1 MNESLQ
7 IIMYTAIVSFSL
19 ALLLGFLLGFFQ
31 KVFYVPEDEKALKIR
46 EALPGV
52 NCGACGYPGCDGF
65 AKAVSV
71 GDALPTG
78 CPVGRAPVAEKIKAI
93 LNEFEASALEN

>member
-7 IIMYTAIVSFSL
+7 MIISTLVVSFSL
-19 ALLLGFLLGFFQ
+19 ALILGFLLGFFQ
-31 KVFYVPEDEKALKIR
+31 KIFYVPVDEKALKIR

-65 AKAVSV
+65 AAAVSQ
-71 GDALPTG
+71 GEAPATG
-78 CPVGRAPVAEKIKAI
+78 CPVGRAPVAEKIKEI
-93 LNEFEASALEN
+93 LNEFEA

>member
-1 MNESLQ
+1 MNQSLQ
-7 IIMYTAIVSFSL
+7 MIVYTLVVSFSL
-19 ALLLGFLLGFFQ
+19 ALVLGFLLGFFQ
-31 KVFYVPEDEKALKIR
+31 KIFYVPVDEKALKIR

-65 AKAVSV
+65 AAAVST
-71 GDALPTG
+71 GDAPATG

-93 LNEFEASALEN
+93 LAENVA